1 MLRLKL
7 VNGDNNDEHEPDG
20 EQDGATR
27 MLYGTQVLL
36 YLLLP
41 WYNTESVVCADS
53 NVASL
58 GAAQEQLIRNGLRFI
73 GVVKTATRRFPK
85 AYLSILELTQR
96 GDLNG
101 LVTMDDSYHVRFCLD
116 GPRP

>member
-7 VNGDNNDEHEPDG
+7 VNGDNNDEHERDG

-58 GAAQEQLIRNGLRFI
+58 GAAQELIRNELRFI

-85 AYLSILELTQR
+85 AYLSNLELTQR
-96 GDLNG
+96 GDFSG
-101 LVTMDDSYHVRFCLD
+101 FVPMDENCHVRFCLD

>member
-7 VNGDNNDEHEPDG
+7 VSGDNNDEHERDG

-27 MLYGTQVLL
+27 MLYGTHVLL

-53 NVASL
+53 NVA
-58 GAAQEQLIRNGLRFI
+58 AQELIRNGRRFI

-85 AYLSILELTQR
+85 SILE
-96 GDLNG
+96 
-101 LVTMDDSYHVRFCLD
+101 H
-116 GPRP
+116 P

>member
-7 VNGDNNDEHEPDG
+7 VSGDNNDEHERDG

-27 MLYGTQVLL
+27 MLYGTHVLL

-58 GAAQEQLIRNGLRFI
+58 GAAQELIRNGRRFI
-73 GVVKTATRRFPK
+73 GVVETATRRFPK

-101 LVTMDDSYHVRFCLD
+101 LVTIDDSCHVRFRLD